1 MPEGEAAVV
10 VEVHPALEAGA
21 EDVRDQE
28 SEWEVI
34 TDPATFEA
42 VKKAIDQKGW
52 KYLEAG
58 GLGFMLGD
66 GRLNAGQERLA
77 ETYYAVS
84 LGRFLTATLD
94 AQRIWNPGY
103 NRDRGPV
110 DIYALRL
117 HAQF

>member
-1 MPEGEAAVV
+1 MTVAPRPGPSPKWTAPWPWAFPWQE
-10 VEVHPALEAGA
+10 PAGA
-21 EDVRDQE
+21 GARIGLGAALVANGLSPEHR
-28 SEWEVI
+28 
-34 TDPATFEA
+34 A
-42 VKKAIDQKGW
+42 
-52 KYLEAG
+52 YLAAD

-66 GRLNAGQERLA
+66 GRLDYAQERLF

-84 LGRFLTATLD
+84 LGRIVTATLD

-110 DIYALRL
+110 DIYSLRL